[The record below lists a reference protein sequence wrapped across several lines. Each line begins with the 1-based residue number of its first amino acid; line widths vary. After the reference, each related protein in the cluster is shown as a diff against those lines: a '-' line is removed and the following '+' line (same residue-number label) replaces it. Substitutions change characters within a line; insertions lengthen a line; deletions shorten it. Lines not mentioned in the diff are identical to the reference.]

1 MSTRDLTKDFLRYRA
16 LRKRST
22 ADYVQHP
29 SSENDSSKVRLTGG
43 DVEMDDLE
51 GGSFRNDGS
60 EHRQW
65 MDYRDAVENNF
76 YELSEILKKLEIAHK
91 EAIESFD
98 KRPYQVESERL
109 ANKVTNLLRDTDKS
123 IKRIYVPEM
132 LSEDPQENSIRKNVQ
147 VELSQKLYSLTVNF
161 RKAQKD
167 YMKKKMDQEHT
178 LKEARKMSKYVDEKT
193 AAEDISEHMIQELA
207 TTTNLINERDQE
219 IANIA
224 KSVQEIA
231 EMFRDLS
238 SLIIEQGTVLDRID
252 YNLEVA
258 LERTTAGVVHLE
270 EAEKEQKKNR
280 AVKCIFCLTL
290 TTTICASLYILKKT
304 NKF

>member
-76 YELSEILKKLEIAHK
+76 YELSEILKKLEIAHDK
-91 EAIESFD
+91 AIESFD

-161 RKAQKD
+161 RKAQKEYVTLTFGMSKSQLWQFQFIRANISSVYLCS
-167 YMKKKMDQEHT
+167 YMKKKMEQEHT

-193 AAEDISEHMIQELA
+193 AAEDISEHMIQELV
-207 TTTNLINERDQE
+207 
-219 IANIA
+219 
-224 KSVQEIA
+224 SVS
-231 EMFRDLS
+231 FVS
-238 SLIIEQGTVLDRID
+238 
-252 YNLEVA
+252 
-258 LERTTAGVVHLE
+258 
-270 EAEKEQKKNR
+270 
-280 AVKCIFCLTL
+280 C
-290 TTTICASLYILKKT
+290 
-304 NKF
+304 